1 MSAAATSPAASR
13 PPFQRF
19 VDAHA
24 RPVLA
29 FLRAM
34 VGEHDAEDC
43 FQETMIAALRGYDRM
58 DGAHPRAWVMTIARR
73 KAIDHHRARVRRPE
87 PRGDLPEPVAEPSG
101 GGLGDLDGDVWA
113 GVAALSDARR
123 EAVALR
129 FAADLSYREIAAALE
144 CSEAAARRRVADGL
158 EQLRRT
164 IDREEVHR

>member
-1 MSAAATSPAASR
+1 MSAAAISPAASR

-101 GGLGDLDGDVWA
+101 EGSVISTVTSGPGSRRSPTPV
-113 GVAALSDARR
+113 ARR
-123 EAVALR
+123 SRCASPLTSPTAR
-129 FAADLSYREIAAALE
+129 SRRHSNAARPPPAAASPTG
-144 CSEAAARRRVADGL
+144 C